1 MPRRQTI
8 HPLLRAL
15 GAHIRDVRLDR
26 QMSLTDLADASGVTK
41 GALSSIENGR
51 VNMTIATC
59 VKIAVGLGLRV
70 KDVFPGGLEDLVWSG
85 QESGPRSH
93 VQERPG

>member
-1 MPRRQTI
+1 MPRRQTN

-15 GAHIRDVRLDR
+15 GAHIRNVRLDR
-26 QMSLTDLADASGVTK
+26 RMSLTDLADASGVTK

-51 VNMTIATC
+51 VNMTITTC

-70 KDVFPGGLEDLVWSG
+70 EDMIPGGLEVS
-85 QESGPRSH
+85 PRPPPS
-93 VQERPG
+93 